1 MRLRRWSFCAVLLA
15 APLVAAQEAAP
26 PPARQTET
34 TTREGDTTVRTIQ
47 EEDRVVVRKKAVV
60 DFTDVTVDG
69 ELTRPEGSYVLNKK
83 RTRFKS
89 LIKDRD
95 NFVPELQKSVD
106 NL

>member
-1 MRLRRWSFCAVLLA
+1 MKRILVATSLLA
-15 APLVAAQEAAP
+15 LWAAPALAQTVKTVQEA
-26 PPARQTET
+26 
-34 TTREGDTTVRTIQ
+34 
-47 EEDRVVVRKKAVV
+47 DRVVVRKKTVV

-83 RTRFKS
+83 RTRFNT
-89 LIKDRD
+89 LIKVRD